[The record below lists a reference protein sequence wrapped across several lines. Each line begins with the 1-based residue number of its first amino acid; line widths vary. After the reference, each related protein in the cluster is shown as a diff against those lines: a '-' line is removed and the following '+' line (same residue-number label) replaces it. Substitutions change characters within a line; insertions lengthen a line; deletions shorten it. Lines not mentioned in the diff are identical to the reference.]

1 MASDMK
7 TPTADFCPDT
17 AAALATHLAAGRSDT
32 AGALF
37 AAHGAPAPLI
47 VWRPTLAD
55 AGHPVLR
62 SFLRGCGAEAGPLS
76 LSWLDSEEFAALAD
90 WAMVVAPADAAADD
104 FVYRHYGDKIA
115 EVYQADLT
123 GQRTSAI
130 GGHVS
135 VFFTALYK
143 AAMARRA
150 PVLSVHEPPR
160 QVFVRAWRRII
171 QPLMDAR
178 GAIVCHAVANVPD
191 NDLRAGLEVLPHAVI
206 VATAQG
212 EVCYANRAACLMF
225 DQPRSPLA
233 GMGLHSFTGLDVA
246 LPASPD
252 RLILDGHAQETRAL
266 LSRDGTV
273 VPVHVT
279 IGATFYRDLPL
290 YVISAREEA

>member
-7 TPTADFCPDT
+7 TPAADTCAEN
-17 AAALATHLAAGRSDT
+17 AAALAAALADGRADT

-55 AGHPVLR
+55 AGHPILR
-62 SFLRGCGAEAGPLS
+62 SFLRGCGEDAAPLP

-90 WAMVVAPADAAADD
+90 WAMVVAPIDRAADD

-123 GQRTSAI
+123 GERTSTI

-143 AAMARRA
+143 AVMARRE

-171 QPLMDAR
+171 QPLMDDT
-178 GAIVCHAVANVPD
+178 GEIVCHAVANVPD
-191 NDLRAGLEVLPHAVI
+191 NDLRAGLEVLPHAVM
-206 VATAQG
+206 VVTAQG

-225 DQPRSPLA
+225 GQPRSPLA
-233 GMGLHSFTGLDVA
+233 GMGLGAFTGLDLT
-246 LPASPD
+246 LPQSPD
-252 RLILDGHAQETRAL
+252 RVILDGHAYEDRAL
-266 LSRDGTV
+266 MVRGGMV
-273 VPVHVT
+273 VSIRVT

-290 YVISAREEA
+290 YVISARDDP